1 MPTTLPE
8 EAIQMQ
14 MTIGVR
20 RRIAKQ
26 TQRRAEL
33 TPETLIVALDLG
45 KHQHA
50 VWVTDSTRIPLD
62 TWVMPTSPEGFATLF
77 DRTARL
83 QERFGRPQLLFAME
97 PTSLFWKLAA
107 QQITDRGAR
116 YRLVQPLSVRRA
128 REEQRYTW
136 AKGDRIDA
144 ELIATLIANG
154 TWLEKQLETGPWGT
168 WEQLARTRLHLVQ
181 QRADIL
187 RELLALVELW
197 FPNYPYLPH
206 GVTQPGSVAVLRSC
220 PTPAEIQRLSA
231 EAFLTRVRAH
241 YTGARFLPR
250 RILRVYHAAKH
261 TWGLRTDRLTAGL
274 RIRMAVRRYALLTEQ
289 IATTERHLARF
300 YRASGARALLE
311 TIPGLGAAVASTLVA
326 LMGPVNRY
334 DRSRC
339 VVRLA
344 GAEPTENASG
354 TFQGHTPASH
364 RGRGALRLVAYQAV
378 LGLIRCNPEF
388 RARYDWLT
396 TRPKRPLHQIA
407 ARVALANKLLRTIYT
422 ILVTHCPYDASVAR
436 GEGRNSQ

>member
-1 MPTTLPE
+1 M
-8 EAIQMQ
+8 QQ
-14 MTIGVR
+14 MTIGMR
-20 RRIAKQ
+20 RRIARQ

-45 KHQHA
+45 KRKHA

-62 TWVMPTSPEGFATLF
+62 TWMMPATPEGFAALF
-77 DRTARL
+77 ERTARL
-83 QERFGRPQLLFAME
+83 QERFGRPRVLFAME
-97 PTSLFWKLAA
+97 PTSYFWKLLA
-107 QQITDRGAR
+107 QQITDRGER

-144 ELIATLIANG
+144 ELIATLITNG
-154 TWLEKQLETGPWGT
+154 TWLEKQLDTGPWAT
-168 WEQLARTRLHLVQ
+168 WEHLARTRLRLIQ

-187 RELLALVELW
+187 RELLALIEMC

-206 GVTQPGSVAVLRSC
+206 GVAQPGSIAVLRSC
-220 PTPAEIQRLSA
+220 PTPTEIQRLT
-231 EAFLTRVRAH
+231 EDAFVTRMRAH
-241 YTGARFLPR
+241 YVGNRFPTR
-250 RILRVYHAAKH
+250 RIVQAYRAAKH
-261 TWGLRTDRLTAGL
+261 SWGVRSDHLAVSL

-300 YRASGARALLE
+300 YRASGARTLLD
-311 TIPGLGAAVASTLVA
+311 TIPGLGAVMASTLVA
-326 LMGPVNRY
+326 LMGPVTRY

-344 GAEPTENASG
+344 GGEPTQNASG
-354 TFQGHTPASH
+354 SFQGATPTSH
-364 RGRGALRLVAYQAV
+364 RGRGLLRLAAYQAV

-396 TRPKRPLHQIA
+396 SRPKRPLHSIA
-407 ARVALANKLLRTIYT
+407 ARVALGDKLLRTIYMMLT
-422 ILVTHCPYDASVAR
+422 TRSAYDASVAR
-436 GEGRNSQ
+436 GEGRSLE

>member
-1 MPTTLPE
+1 
-8 EAIQMQ
+8 MQ

-45 KHQHA
+45 KRQHA

-62 TWVMPTSPEGFATLF
+62 TWMMRAAPEGFAALF
-77 DRTARL
+77 ARTADL
-83 QERFGRPQLLFAME
+83 QERFGRPRVLFAME
-97 PTSLFWKLAA
+97 PTSYFWKLAA

-154 TWLEKQLETGPWGT
+154 TWLDKQLETGPWGT
-168 WEQLARTRLHLVQ
+168 WEQLARTRLRLVQ

-187 RELLALVELW
+187 RELLALIEVC

-220 PTPAEIQRLSA
+220 PTPAAIRRLSG
-231 EAFLTRVRAH
+231 EAFVARVRAN
-241 YTGARFLPR
+241 YIGERVSAR
-250 RILRVYHAAKH
+250 RILQVYHAAKH
-261 TWGLRTDRLTAGL
+261 SWGLRTDRLTSGL
-274 RIRMAVRRYALLTEQ
+274 RIRMAVHRYALLTEQ
-289 IATTERHLARF
+289 IATTDRHLARF
-300 YRASGARALLE
+300 YRASGARVLLE
-311 TIPGLGAAVASTLVA
+311 TIPGLGASTASTLVA

-344 GAEPTENASG
+344 GGEPTQNASG
-354 TFQGHTPASH
+354 MFQGHTPTSH
-364 RGRGALRLVAYQAV
+364 RGRGLLRLAAYQAV

-388 RARYDWLT
+388 RARYEWLT
-396 TRPKRPLHQIA
+396 TRPKRPLHSIA
-407 ARVALANKLLRTIYT
+407 ARVALGDKLLRTIYT
-422 ILVTHCPYDASVAR
+422 MLITRCPYNASVAR
-436 GEGRNSQ
+436 GEGRNLQ